1 MPGDTD
7 FTCELKVIQGSRADA
22 IVLWA
27 DEIPAANILKQMR
40 ALGTKQR
47 VFGSYRTLG
56 AELLAEAGSAAKAL
70 KPSFP
75 TIPPAKILAGSAFIQ
90 RFDARFHD
98 KPEQSASLSY
108 DSVNALLDSVCKAGL
123 NRARIRDALAG
134 IDTWNGVTGKMA
146 FDPNQKNIAPMYL
159 GTVRDG
165 AITYRPALMQRG
177 PENLPPPAHAQA
189 AAGPQPTLQ
198 ASSTS
203 VPYARVGEEGVGS
216 TGPHRP
222 DLPQG

>member
-1 MPGDTD
+1 M
-7 FTCELKVIQGSRADA
+7 
-22 IVLWA
+22 
-27 DEIPAANILKQMR
+27 
-40 ALGTKQR
+40 
-47 VFGSYRTLG
+47 
-56 AELLAEAGSAAKAL
+56 
-70 KPSFP
+70 
-75 TIPPAKILAGSAFIQ
+75 
-90 RFDARFHD
+90 
-98 KPEQSASLSY
+98 
-108 DSVNALLDSVCKAGL
+108 NALLDSVCKAGL

-134 IDTWNGVTGKMA
+134 IDTWDGVTGKMA

-222 DLPQG
+222 DLPQGQVRIVLFGKEAVVIARPQ